1 MSTTRAI
8 PVSLKD
14 RSDIDFSTSLGG
26 TLYGTTPGGTKIVYD
41 RNALLQYRNS
51 PLSKTPPPQLAH
63 ITNTELNKKV
73 ENSTKTPTT
82 TTPPTTTAK
91 PKPTNDDEAE
101 DATNEKA
108 KNVENKRN
116 HIETN
121 FPTLAVDE
129 NLEMNST
136 QRLDGVMKVLSTD
149 NGSRLVITLVL
160 KSITI

>member
-73 ENSTKTPTT
+73 EKSTTTPTT

-91 PKPTNDDEAE
+91 PKPTNDDVYVNLMILFHSCNYKIGVILFI
-101 DATNEKA
+101 DLLFLDVDIWCPIDYSMDDFQRFSLQRVKYFIMEKNG
-108 KNVENKRN
+108 K
-116 HIETN
+116 H
-121 FPTLAVDE
+121 LA
-129 NLEMNST
+129 
-136 QRLDGVMKVLSTD
+136 
-149 NGSRLVITLVL
+149 
-160 KSITI
+160 

>member
-73 ENSTKTPTT
+73 EKSTTTPTT

-91 PKPTNDDEAE
+91 PKPTNDD
-101 DATNEKA
+101 
-108 KNVENKRN
+108 
-116 HIETN
+116 
-121 FPTLAVDE
+121 AVPKTP
-129 NLEMNST
+129 NQVLI
-136 QRLDGVMKVLSTD
+136 VLSNANRYQPKPTTGD
-149 NGSRLVITLVL
+149 PPTGFL
-160 KSITI
+160 KNKGMVSCVFKSKFCIRYSK

>member
-73 ENSTKTPTT
+73 EKSTTTPTT

-91 PKPTNDDEAE
+91 PKPTNDDGKSP
-101 DATNEKA
+101 DADFSTRKATAILSMSSNDEIKSNGKLNDKNE
-108 KNVENKRN
+108 E
-116 HIETN
+116 
-121 FPTLAVDE
+121 
-129 NLEMNST
+129 
-136 QRLDGVMKVLSTD
+136 
-149 NGSRLVITLVL
+149 
-160 KSITI
+160 

>member
-73 ENSTKTPTT
+73 EKSTTTPTT

-91 PKPTNDDEAE
+91 PKPTNDDDQMVKGDSKYSVDSYHIFGLIEY
-101 DATNEKA
+101 
-108 KNVENKRN
+108 KN
-116 HIETN
+116 H
-121 FPTLAVDE
+121 
-129 NLEMNST
+129 
-136 QRLDGVMKVLSTD
+136 DGMKS
-149 NGSRLVITLVL
+149 
-160 KSITI
+160 